1 VAPTTRIDVAAV
13 DAESALVTL
22 TPSDAEPGS
31 GVTRTIWSDGPDPSP
46 TGEANNMY
54 ATYEAPFSV
63 QLTPEPRYVHV
74 QTQDAAG
81 NVEAYATV
89 LLPAAGAEPLDLRV
103 STTSRCVAGKVQLVV
118 SVRNA
123 DASPAEVTITTPFGT
138 KALDMTPGAA
148 SSA

>member
-1 VAPTTRIDVAAV
+1 
-13 DAESALVTL
+13 
-22 TPSDAEPGS
+22 
-31 GVTRTIWSDGPDPSP
+31 
-46 TGEANNMY
+46 MY

-148 SSA
+148 SSASFATRSSALAAGEAQVSGVAGARSYTTPAPYLARSCG